1 MWQIDPT
8 IQTQCGHEAVSS
20 EEASMSG
27 GNDEECPLD
36 SPTMEMMKAEMV
48 RSQEKPS
55 NLLLTTINDP
65 DLAKVP
71 LRGWSIYDVTIVLI
85 YFMVFKSLK

>member
-1 MWQIDPT
+1 
-8 IQTQCGHEAVSS
+8 
-20 EEASMSG
+20 MSG

-71 LRGWSIYDVTIVLI
+71 LGGWSIYDVTIVLI

>member
-1 MWQIDPT
+1 
-8 IQTQCGHEAVSS
+8 
-20 EEASMSG
+20 MSG

-71 LRGWSIYDVTIVLI
+71 LRGGP
-85 YFMVFKSLK
+85 FMTSLSY